1 VRTATISATLPRP
14 PLRLLGRTGLI
25 VSAIGLGL
33 AALGRPAYMALGR
46 DEDLGTDRS
55 VAAMKQRCHA
65 LLDAAHVAGI
75 RYVDVAR
82 SYGLAEQFLSTWWNE
97 RQLPDTALTVGSK
110 WGYTYTGAWQLDAP
124 VHEVKRLS
132 IDTLRRQS
140 LETRSIL
147 GPRLSLYQIHSATI
161 DSHVLED
168 RDVLTEMVELRQEG
182 VCIGLTVTGPRQ
194 ADVIWRALEVQAD
207 GVGLFQT
214 VQATWNLLEP
224 SAARALADASAEG
237 LGVIV
242 KEVLANGRLTTQH
255 SGPELRQIRDHA
267 RTLGTTVETIAVAS
281 AVAQPW
287 ADVVLSGAVTRRQL
301 EGHLAAL
308 DVVPA
313 LVPSEPFAEPSEVY
327 WRRRSKLV
335 WS

>member
-1 VRTATISATLPRP
+1 MKATSAATLPRP
-14 PLRLLGRTGLI
+14 PLRLLGKTGLV

-55 VAAMKQRCHA
+55 VLAMKRRCHA
-65 LLDAAHVAGI
+65 LLDTAHAAGI

-110 WGYTYTGAWQLDAP
+110 WGYTYTGQWQLDAP
-124 VHEVKRLS
+124 IHEVKRLS

-147 GPRLSLYQIHSATI
+147 GPRLSLYQIHSATL
-161 DSHVLED
+161 DSRVLED
-168 RDVLTEMVELRQEG
+168 RHVLAEMVELRQEG
-182 VCIGLTVTGPRQ
+182 LCVGLTVTGPRQ
-194 ADVIWRALEVQAD
+194 ADVIWRALEVRAD

-224 SAARALADASAEG
+224 SASRALADASAEG

-242 KEVLANGRLTTQH
+242 KEVLANGRLTNQH
-255 SGPELRQIRDHA
+255 SGPELQQIRAHA
-267 RTLGTTVETIAVAS
+267 VRLGTTVEAIAVAS

-287 ADVVLSGAVTRRQL
+287 AHIVLSGAVTRQQL
-301 EGHLAAL
+301 DGHLAAL
-308 DVVPA
+308 DFVPA
-313 LVPSEPFAEPSEVY
+313 LMPAERFAEPSELY
-327 WRRRSKLV
+327 WRRRSRV
-335 WS
+335 AWT